1 MILTGLAR
9 LGRDAEVRFTPQGD
23 PVANLALA
31 FNYGKKGDDGKR
43 PTAWVDAQ
51 LWGARAEA
59 LAPYLTKGTAVCVVL
74 EDPHIE
80 TFERR
85 DGQTGSTLRARVV
98 SLEFASSSERGEQR
112 QKPDGGDAYR
122 QAKEGKP
129 APKTGTGFD
138 DMDDDI
144 PF

>member
-31 FNYGKKGDDGKR
+31 FNYGKKGEDGKR
-43 PTAWVDAQ
+43 PTQWVDAQ
-51 LWGARAEA
+51 IWGARAEA
-59 LAPYLTKGTAVCVVL
+59 LAPYLTKGVAVCVVL

-80 TFERR
+80 TFDRR
-85 DGQTGSTLRARVV
+85 DGQTGASLRARVV
-98 SLEFASSSERGEQR
+98 SLEFAGSSERGEQR
-112 QKPDGGDAYR
+112 QKPDGGGAHSR
-122 QAKEGKP
+122 AKEGKP